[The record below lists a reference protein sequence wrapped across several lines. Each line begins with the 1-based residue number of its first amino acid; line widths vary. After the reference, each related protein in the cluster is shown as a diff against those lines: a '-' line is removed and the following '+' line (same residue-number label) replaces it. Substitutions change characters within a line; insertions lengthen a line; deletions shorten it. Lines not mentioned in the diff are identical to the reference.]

1 MGCSSSVSVMHD
13 EAEDTRVT
21 RVIYTD
27 RTGQEFV
34 QHSAPFKEG
43 VRRFNSM
50 RISDEDA
57 SGIVVPLAS
66 THNKHVKQQLACSL
80 CNIGDL
86 FQSEAQGQGVGSV
99 APKFAQSDRLNK
111 FLAAIEQNP
120 RLLEKSMLPSQLPKN
135 RNKAVLK
142 VDQEVSEQSLA
153 DLCIEEARVF
163 MLLAAAS
170 DAETRAMVQV
180 IGVAWK
186 QHIAPLFRTVVAEWE
201 HLPLDLCALAD
212 RAVRRCCYT

>member
-13 EAEDTRVT
+13 EVEHTGIT

-43 VRRFNSM
+43 IRRFNSM

-66 THNKHVKQQLACSL
+66 THNKHVKQ
-80 CNIGDL
+80 
-86 FQSEAQGQGVGSV
+86 
-99 APKFAQSDRLNK
+99 LNK

-120 RLLEKSMLPSQLPKN
+120 RLLEKSMLPSQLPKH

-153 DLCIEEARVF
+153 DVSTDVSNF
-163 MLLAAAS
+163 AS
-170 DAETRAMVQV
+170 SPGSFA
-180 IGVAWK
+180 
-186 QHIAPLFRTVVAEWE
+186 
-201 HLPLDLCALAD
+201 
-212 RAVRRCCYT
+212 